1 MNSDGRLLVFPV
13 ADLPELPRGKGN
25 KIFGIPSK
33 KAAAGEESLVAIA
46 AIAPGQTL
54 RLQVGERQMTL
65 AFKDLA
71 DYRGERGQRGAV
83 LPRGW
88 RKVETLEVT
97 D

>member
-1 MNSDGRLLVFPV
+1 M
-13 ADLPELPRGKGN
+13 A
-25 KIFGIPSK
+25 
-33 KAAAGEESLVAIA
+33 
-46 AIAPGQTL
+46 
-54 RLQVGERQMTL
+54 L

-88 RKVETLEVT
+88 RKVESLEVA